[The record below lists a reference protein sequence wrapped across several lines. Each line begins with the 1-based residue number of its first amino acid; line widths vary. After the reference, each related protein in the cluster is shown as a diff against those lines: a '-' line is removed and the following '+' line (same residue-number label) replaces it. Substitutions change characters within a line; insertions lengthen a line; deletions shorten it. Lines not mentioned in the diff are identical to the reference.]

1 MSIYKENSGD
11 FGGTAQA
18 WRIAMKALRCDE
30 PGRLTVISRDTPVA
44 GPGEV
49 LVRIRRVGICGT
61 DYHIFHGNQPYLE
74 YPRVIG
80 HELAGEVAEAPTGS
94 ALQAGQIVCIQPY
107 LYCGECRACRR
118 GKTNCC
124 RHLEV
129 LGVHRD
135 GGACEYIAVPE
146 RNVVPAGDLSFD
158 AAAMVEFLAIGAHG
172 VQRSGAGPT
181 SRVAVVGAGPIGMA
195 AAIFAKAQAADVSV
209 IDMNPRRLA
218 FCQDRIG
225 VDRVFEVSPDLDDR
239 LKIAT
244 EGDFFDIVLDATGS
258 PAAMTKG
265 FSYVGHGGTY
275 VLLSIVRADIT
286 FNDPE
291 FHKRET
297 SLLGSRNAT
306 RRDFETVLQAMRQ
319 GRVPIAAL
327 ASHRGGLD
335 EAPGLIPTWSA
346 PEAGVIKALVEV

>member
-1 MSIYKENSGD
+1 M
-11 FGGTAQA
+11 
-18 WRIAMKALRCDE
+18 RALRCDE
-30 PGRLTVISRDTPVA
+30 PGHLSVIERAGPVP

-61 DYHIFHGNQPYLE
+61 DYHIFHGNQPYFN

-80 HELAGEVAEAPTGS
+80 HELAGEVIEAPHGS
-94 ALQAGQIVCIQPY
+94 ALRTGEIVSIEPY
-107 LYCGECRACRR
+107 LYCGECRACRQ

-124 RHLEV
+124 RRLEV

-135 GGACEYIAVPE
+135 GGACECIAVPE
-146 RNVVPAGDLSFD
+146 RHVVPAGDLGFD

-181 SRVAVVGAGPIGMA
+181 SRVAVVGAGPIGIA
-195 AAIFAKAQAADVSV
+195 AAIFMKVRGAEVSV
-209 IDMNPRRLA
+209 IDMNTRRLA

-225 VDRVFEVSPDLDDR
+225 VDHVFEVSRDVDDR
-239 LKIAT
+239 LNAAT
-244 EGDFFDIVLDATGS
+244 GGDFFDIVIDATGS

-275 VLLSIVRADIT
+275 VLLSIVSADIS

-306 RRDFETVLQAMRQ
+306 RRDFETVLEAMHG

-335 EAPGLIPTWSA
+335 EAPGLVPTWSK
-346 PEAGVIKALVEV
+346 PDTGVIKALIEV

>member
-1 MSIYKENSGD
+1 
-11 FGGTAQA
+11 
-18 WRIAMKALRCDE
+18 MKALRCDE
-30 PGRLTVISRDTPVA
+30 PGKLSIVEREPPRI

-80 HELAGEVAEAPTGS
+80 HELSGEIAEAPKGS
-94 ALQAGQIVCIQPY
+94 AFKSGDIVCIEPY
-107 LYCGECRACRR
+107 LYCGACRACRQ

-124 RHLEV
+124 RNLQV

-146 RNVVPAGDLSFD
+146 RNVVPAAGLGLDE
-158 AAAMVEFLAIGAHG
+158 AAMVEFLAIGAHG
-172 VQRSGAGPT
+172 IRRSGAGEA
-181 SRVAVVGAGPIGMA
+181 SRVAVVGAGPIGIA
-195 AAIFAKAQAADVSV
+195 AAIFAKARGAEVSV
-209 IDMNPRRLA
+209 LDMNARRLA
-218 FCQDRIG
+218 FCSDVIG
-225 VDRVFEVSPDLDDR
+225 VDHVLEVSPDIDAR
-239 LKIAT
+239 LKAAT
-244 EGDFFDIVLDATGS
+244 DGDFFDIVVDATGS
-258 PAAMTKG
+258 PKAMMQG

-275 VLLSIVRADIT
+275 VLLSIVRGDIT

-306 RRDFETVLQAMRQ
+306 RQDFETVLDAMRA
-319 GRVPIAAL
+319 GKVPTAAL

-335 EAPGLIPTWSA
+335 EAPSLIPAWSM
-346 PEAGVIKALVEV
+346 PEAGVIKALVEI